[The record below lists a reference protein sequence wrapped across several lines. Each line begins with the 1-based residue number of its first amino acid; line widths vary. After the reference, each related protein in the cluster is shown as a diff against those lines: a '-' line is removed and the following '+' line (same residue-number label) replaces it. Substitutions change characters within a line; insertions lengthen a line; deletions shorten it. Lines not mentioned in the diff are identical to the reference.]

1 MIIFWQK
8 RYWESKK
15 SQLSHLIYSA
25 SALPPTAP
33 SWTHWLQ
40 NLGYSSVR
48 KNESR
53 VKKTE
58 EIKQWLVEFWQCT
71 IQHLSEECSFRVSP
85 FARYCRSTSYLRCHS
100 KRFLIAYFI
109 GNTSVKN
116 IKIRSR
122 VAKLYSKPKVGVFF
136 RHCILLVL
144 FLFPRLRFF
153 DVPEPILPKICQT
166 TRYVLKLITS
176 YGGVHSCVPP
186 KNVRGDFCQFADL
199 QTQSLHIEPR
209 HSIMR
214 GKLGNLK
221 Q

>member
-136 RHCILLVL
+136 QTLYFARVISFSPPQIFWCPWAN
-144 FLFPRLRFF
+144 FA
-153 DVPEPILPKICQT
+153 ENLPNDAVCSET
-166 TRYVLKLITS
+166 DYVLWGCS
-176 YGGVHSCVPP
+176 FMCAP
-186 KNVRGDFCQFADL
+186 
-199 QTQSLHIEPR
+199 
-209 HSIMR
+209 
-214 GKLGNLK
+214 
-221 Q
+221 